1 MRCIYYNSIPQ
12 YLQCLYPSLGVAER
26 FMKEL
31 RAVGFTI
38 KRGSRG
44 LKGNAYGW
52 EVVGICVLKEEA
64 TSSVELNRE
73 AGYEQDTA
81 SVKW

>member
-1 MRCIYYNSIPQ
+1 
-12 YLQCLYPSLGVAER
+12 
-26 FMKEL
+26 MKEL

-52 EVVGICVLKEEA
+52 EVGGDLCPGKRKPQAVW
-64 TSSVELNRE
+64 S
-73 AGYEQDTA
+73 
-81 SVKW
+81 